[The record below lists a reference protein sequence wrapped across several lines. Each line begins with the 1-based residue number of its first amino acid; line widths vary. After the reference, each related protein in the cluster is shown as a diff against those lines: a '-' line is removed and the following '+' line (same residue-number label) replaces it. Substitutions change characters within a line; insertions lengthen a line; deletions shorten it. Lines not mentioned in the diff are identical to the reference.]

1 MTDADNKVE
10 INLLSSYVPAKLF
23 WVVRDFK
30 EDLIDESGE
39 RRISE
44 NEYFDT
50 KLSEFAKSTS
60 RTKKMIRE
68 AILNY
73 FTDRELIT
81 VARPFENKA
90 DLENAIGSPL
100 S

>member
-1 MTDADNKVE
+1 
-10 INLLSSYVPAKLF
+10 
-23 WVVRDFK
+23 
-30 EDLIDESGE
+30 
-39 RRISE
+39 
-44 NEYFDT
+44 
-50 KLSEFAKSTS
+50 
-60 RTKKMIRE
+60 MIRE